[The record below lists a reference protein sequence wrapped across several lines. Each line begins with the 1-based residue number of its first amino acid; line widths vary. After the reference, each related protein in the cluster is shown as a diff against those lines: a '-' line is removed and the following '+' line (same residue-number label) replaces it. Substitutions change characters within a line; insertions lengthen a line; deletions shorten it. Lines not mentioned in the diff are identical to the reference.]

1 MTGAQFFCTFGCF
14 NIFTV
19 IAMRTLSIHQI
30 RFLIISCFLF
40 QFSVISAQDSLSETP
55 FLKGSTLVLA
65 SGSFSSTVLY
75 GKQFSE
81 NKNLFANNYLLGISS
96 LHLVKNRFGIG
107 GEIFTGRSE
116 SEELVKLETEIL
128 YFGPVFRYYVSESST
143 GSLFPQI
150 SIVYTNYYSFSST
163 VIDGKN
169 VDESLSGKGAGL
181 NFEFGF
187 AYPVNKHVNLEVA
200 MKYSIHQL
208 WGNLEQP
215 IEGSVTEVSFT
226 RSQLAFSLTF
236 GILFHKKDTPDD

>member
-1 MTGAQFFCTFGCF
+1 MRFILNCRLLILIFF
-14 NIFTV
+14 
-19 IAMRTLSIHQI
+19 L
-30 RFLIISCFLF
+30 LLF
-40 QFSVISAQDSLSETP
+40 KHSMASAQDSITETP
-55 FLKGSTLVLA
+55 FLKGRILVLA

-96 LHLVKNRFGIG
+96 LYLVKNRFGFG

-128 YFGPVFRYYVSESST
+128 YFGPMFRYYVSEIST
-143 GSLFPQI
+143 GSLFPQL

-163 VIDGKN
+163 VIDGKTVN
-169 VDESLSGKGAGL
+169 EALTGKGAGL
-181 NFEFGF
+181 NFGFGF

-215 IEGSVTEVSFT
+215 LEGSVTDVSFT

-236 GILFHKKDTPDD
+236 GILFHKKDTSDD